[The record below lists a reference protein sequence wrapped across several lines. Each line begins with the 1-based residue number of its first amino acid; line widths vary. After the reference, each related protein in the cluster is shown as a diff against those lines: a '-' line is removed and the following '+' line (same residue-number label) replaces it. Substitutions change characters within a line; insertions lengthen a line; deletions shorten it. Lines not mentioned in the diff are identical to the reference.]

1 MLIYTKRNFV
11 KFRNEGRKAN
21 DKKTYKRIGDGNAYA
36 YHDNQYG
43 NTGYSTGQSGWRSC
57 DRISL
62 SQGRW

>member
-1 MLIYTKRNFV
+1 MT
-11 KFRNEGRKAN
+11 
-21 DKKTYKRIGDGNAYA
+21 KKTYKRIGDGNSYA

-43 NTGYSTGQSGWRSC
+43 NTGYRTGQSGWRTC